1 MATVLGGCS
10 QYPRLCDIMGD
21 IVRQFEGIVQDKA
34 DDNLKAMPSQTQA
47 KHLETQGRKTGLRKK

>member
-1 MATVLGGCS
+1 
-10 QYPRLCDIMGD
+10 MGD